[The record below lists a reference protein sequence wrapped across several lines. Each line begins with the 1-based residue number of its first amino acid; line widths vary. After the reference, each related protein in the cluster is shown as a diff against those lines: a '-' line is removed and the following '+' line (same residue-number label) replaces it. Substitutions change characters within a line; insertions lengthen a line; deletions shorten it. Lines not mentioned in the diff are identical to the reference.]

1 MKAHTASLI
10 VVHTTGLLMLFFRDA
25 LIVPVANCLT
35 SVFVGFVFF
44 ALMGYTADI
53 VGEPIEKLIRSGE
66 HLSASFL
73 FFSAVSH
80 QP

>member
-1 MKAHTASLI
+1 
-10 VVHTTGLLMLFFRDA
+10 MLFFRDA

-35 SVFVGFVFF
+35 SVFVGLVFF

-66 HLSASFL
+66 HITSASFL

>member
-1 MKAHTASLI
+1 M
-10 VVHTTGLLMLFFRDA
+10 VYTTDVFMLFSRDA
-25 LIVPVANCLT
+25 LIVPVVNCLT

-66 HLSASFL
+66 HLSATFL
-73 FFSAVSH
+73 FC
-80 QP
+80 